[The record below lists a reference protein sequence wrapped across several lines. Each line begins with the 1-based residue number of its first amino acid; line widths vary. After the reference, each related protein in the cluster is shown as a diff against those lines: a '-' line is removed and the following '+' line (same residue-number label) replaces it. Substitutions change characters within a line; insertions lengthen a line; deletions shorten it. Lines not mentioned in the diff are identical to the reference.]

1 MERKHYFYDDFYE
14 FINIRFMIRKKNAEQ
29 LDPIKIT
36 KTEAN
41 YQSLLLD
48 MMSKLVTEQRESNR
62 LLRRMAGES
71 DN

>member
-1 MERKHYFYDDFYE
+1 
-14 FINIRFMIRKKNAEQ
+14 MIRKKHGE
-29 LDPIKIT
+29 LLEPIKIT

-48 MMSKLVTEQRESNR
+48 MMSKLVSEQRESNR
-62 LLRRMAGES
+62 LLRRLAGEN